1 MEGQA
6 DTGGGGG
13 QGDDGRTKGQADA
26 GVVVAEQMMEGWK
39 DRWMQGVM
47 EAEQMTDGP
56 KDRRTRGGVGGR
68 ADDGRTEG
76 QVQAVERGS
85 RVSDVGGA
93 VAWEDARCGGG
104 GGPRLHA
111 SNQCDLLPGVF
122 VLGQRR
128 LWGFLPKSWDCPQK
142 RDLWHFPQSG

>member
-1 MEGQA
+1 M
-6 DTGGGGG
+6 
-13 QGDDGRTKGQADA
+13 
-26 GVVVAEQMMEGWK
+26 VAEQMTEGWK

-47 EAEQMTDGP
+47 EAEEMTDGPKDRWTWGVVEAEQMMDGP

-93 VAWEDARCGGG
+93 VAWEDERRR
-104 GGPRLHA
+104 GPRLHA

-122 VLGQRR
+122 ILGQRR
-128 LWGFLPKSWDCPQK
+128 LWGFLLKSWDRPQK
-142 RDLWHFPQSG
+142 RDLWHFPQGG